1 MPASRPRASFEPI
14 SPNFDLH
21 QLIEDNDNFEYAAR
35 ISVEK
40 IEEEGLELFEKLVL
54 LHVIQGGKPLV
65 IDGFENRL
73 EPWLFTTKWLNDN
86 HGTKRES
93 QFAVCE
99 VLHRY

>member
-14 SPNFDLH
+14 SPHFDLQ
-21 QLIEDNDNFEYAAR
+21 QLIEENENFEYAAR
-35 ISVEK
+35 ISVDK

-86 HGTKRES
+86 HGSKRKS
-93 QFAVCE
+93 SSVAHCK
-99 VLHRY
+99 